1 MVPAPVVLRPSPS
14 AGELS
19 SEPVP
24 ETRSIESQLAGA
36 FTGEMWT
43 IKVTHLQSSPTELYM
58 VQHRRDLPAMPSV
71 GLPVI

>member
-19 SEPVP
+19 RPVP

-43 IKVTHLQSSPTELYM
+43 IKVTHL
-58 VQHRRDLPAMPSV
+58 SV
-71 GLPVI
+71 FTY